1 MVFDAQVINYQSI
14 TMQRTTPLFQ
24 DKVAEIFVK
33 VDDFC
38 NEFELEFKKHSLPC
52 PKHIKKRDRKAT
64 LCDAEIITI
73 LIAFHG
79 GQFRNFKHFYVGYVC
94 AHLRDCFPNVVSY
107 NRFIELSHRCAV
119 PFMLFIHY
127 CCRGRCTGISF
138 IDSTVLRV
146 CHNKRIKRNKVFK
159 GMAKVGKSTV
169 GWFFGFK
176 LHLIINDKGEILS
189 FYLSQ
194 GNTSDNNAKI
204 ITSMTKEIFA
214 KVFGDKGYINKA
226 LSDLLFDDGI
236 QLITAVRRNMKQK
249 ALSNEEKLLLRKRSV
264 IETVND
270 ELKNIC
276 QIEHTRHRSVPG
288 FILNIMG
295 AIAAYSFFPKKP
307 SIKKDIEETN
317 NLLIN
322 QFNQPT
328 LSAA

>member
-1 MVFDAQVINYQSI
+1 MA
-14 TMQRTTPLFQ
+14 TPLFT
-24 DKVAEIFVK
+24 DKVAEIFVS

-38 NEFELEFKKHSLPC
+38 NVFEIDFKKHALPC
-52 PKHIKKRDRKAT
+52 SPTAKKRDRTAT
-64 LCDAEIITI
+64 LSDSEIITI

-79 GQFRNFKHFYVGYVC
+79 GGFRNFKHFYVHYVC
-94 AHLRDCFPNVVSY
+94 IHLKDCFPDVVSY

-119 PFMLFIHY
+119 PFMLFLHY
-127 CCRGRCTGISF
+127 CCRGECTGISF

-146 CHNKRIKRNKVFK
+146 CHPKRIKRNKVFK
-159 GMAKVGKSTV
+159 EFGKVGKSTV

-204 ITSMTKEIFA
+204 ITRMTKKIFG

-226 LSDLLFDDGI
+226 LADLLFGDGI

-276 QIEHTRHRSVPG
+276 QVEHTRHRSLAG
-288 FILNIMG
+288 FILNIMS

-317 NLLIN
+317 PTLIA
-322 QFNQPT
+322 QLNQPK
-328 LSAA
+328 LLAA

>member
-1 MVFDAQVINYQSI
+1 MS
-14 TMQRTTPLFQ
+14 TPLFSH
-24 DKVAEIFVK
+24 KVAEIFVK

-38 NEFELEFKKHSLPC
+38 NEFELEFKKHSLP
-52 PKHIKKRDRKAT
+52 PSADVKKRNRKAT
-64 LCDAEIITI
+64 LADFEIITI

-79 GQFRNFKHFYVGYVC
+79 GQFRNFKHFYLGYVC
-94 AHLRDCFPNVVSY
+94 VHLRDCFPNVVSY
-107 NRFIELSHRCAV
+107 NRFIELSQRSAI
-119 PFMLFIHY
+119 PFMMFLHY
-127 CCRGRCTGISF
+127 CCRGESTGISF

-159 GMAKVGKSTV
+159 DIAKVGKSTV

-194 GNTSDNNAKI
+194 GNVADSNTKV
-204 ITSMTKEIFA
+204 ITRMTMELFGKL
-214 KVFGDKGYINKA
+214 FGDKGYIGKA
-226 LSDLLFDDGI
+226 LSDLLFGNGV

-276 QIEHTRHRSVPG
+276 QVEHTRHRSVAG
-288 FILNIMG
+288 FILNIMS

-307 SIKKDIEETN
+307 SIKVDIQETDPK
-317 NLLIN
+317 LIA
-322 QFNQPT
+322 QHNQPK
-328 LSAA
+328 LLAA

>member
-1 MVFDAQVINYQSI
+1 MN
-14 TMQRTTPLFQ
+14 TPLFS
-24 DKVAEIFVK
+24 DKVAEIFVS

-38 NEFELEFKKHSLPC
+38 NHFEVKLKKQSLPTSID
-52 PKHIKKRDRKAT
+52 IKKRNRKT
-64 LCDAEIITI
+64 ILSDSEVITI

-79 GQFRNFKHFYVGYVC
+79 GQFRNFKHFYCHYVC
-94 AHLRDCFPNVVSY
+94 PYLRDCFPNVVSY
-107 NRFIELSHRCAV
+107 NRFIELSHRCAI
-119 PFMLFIHY
+119 PFMLFLHY
-127 CCRGRCTGISF
+127 CCRGECTGISF

-159 GMAKVGKSTV
+159 GLAKLGKTTV

-194 GNTSDNNAKI
+194 GNTNDSSAKI
-204 ITSMTKEIFA
+204 ITRMTKEIFG

-226 LSDLLFDDGI
+226 LADLLFDDGI

-276 QIEHTRHRSVPG
+276 QVEHTRHRSVTG
-288 FILNIMG
+288 FVLNIMG
-295 AIAAYSFFPKKP
+295 AVAAYSFFTKKP

-317 NLLIN
+317 PTRIAQLNQQKLI
-322 QFNQPT
+322 
-328 LSAA
+328 AA

>member
-1 MVFDAQVINYQSI
+1 MN
-14 TMQRTTPLFQ
+14 TPLFS
-24 DKVAEIFVK
+24 DKVTEIFVK

-38 NEFELEFKKHSLPC
+38 NEFELEFKKQALAVADGT
-52 PKHIKKRDRKAT
+52 KKRNRKAT
-64 LCDAEIITI
+64 LTDSEIITI

-79 GQFRNFKHFYVGYVC
+79 GQFRNFKHFYNGYVC
-94 AHLRDCFPNVVSY
+94 VHLRDCFPNVVSY
-107 NRFIELSHRCAV
+107 NRFIELSHRSAV
-119 PFMLFIHY
+119 PFMMFLHY
-127 CCRGRCTGISF
+127 CCRGECTGISF

-146 CHNKRIKRNKVFK
+146 CHNKRIKRNRVFK
-159 GMAKVGKSTV
+159 GLAKVGRSTV

-194 GNTSDNNAKI
+194 GNTHDSSARI
-204 ITSMTKEIFA
+204 ITRMTKEIFG
-214 KVFGDKGYINKA
+214 KMFGDKGYINKA
-226 LSDLLFDDGI
+226 LADLLFDDGL

-276 QIEHTRHRSVPG
+276 QVEHTRHRSIAG

-317 NLLIN
+317 PILIAQLN
-322 QFNQPT
+322 QQK
-328 LSAA
+328 LIAA

>member
-1 MVFDAQVINYQSI
+1 MS
-14 TMQRTTPLFQ
+14 TPLFSH
-24 DKVAEIFVK
+24 KVAEIFVK

-38 NEFELEFKKHSLPC
+38 NLFEDEFKKQSLPAS
-52 PKHIKKRDRKAT
+52 KGIKKRNRKAS
-64 LCDAEIITI
+64 LSDSEVITI

-79 GQFRNFKHFYVGYVC
+79 GQFRNFKHFYNGYVC
-94 AHLRDCFPNVVSY
+94 VHLRDCFPNVVSY
-107 NRFIELSHRCAV
+107 NRFIELSHRSAV
-119 PFMLFIHY
+119 PFMLFLHY
-127 CCRGRCTGISF
+127 CCRGECTGISF

-146 CHNKRIKRNKVFK
+146 CHSKRIKRNKVFK
-159 GMAKVGKSTV
+159 GLAKVGKSTV
-169 GWFFGFK
+169 GWFYGFK

-194 GNTSDNNAKI
+194 GNTHDSNAKI
-204 ITSMTKEIFA
+204 ITRMTKELFG
-214 KVFGDKGYINKA
+214 KLFGDKGYINKA
-226 LSDLLFDDGI
+226 LADLLFGDGV

-276 QIEHTRHRSVPG
+276 QVEHTRHRSIAG

-317 NLLIN
+317 PALIAQLN
-322 QFNQPT
+322 QQK
-328 LSAA
+328 LIAA

>member
-1 MVFDAQVINYQSI
+1 MS
-14 TMQRTTPLFQ
+14 TPLFSH
-24 DKVAEIFVK
+24 KVAEIFVK

-38 NEFELEFKKHSLPC
+38 NEFELEFKKHVLPSTDG
-52 PKHIKKRDRKAT
+52 IKKRNRKAT
-64 LCDAEIITI
+64 LTDSEIITI

-79 GQFRNFKHFYVGYVC
+79 GQFRNFKHFYTHYVC
-94 AHLRDCFPNVVSY
+94 VHLRDCFPKVVSY
-107 NRFIELSHRCAV
+107 NRFIELSHRSAI
-119 PFMLFIHY
+119 PFMMFLHY
-127 CCRGRCTGISF
+127 CCRGECTGISF

-159 GMAKVGKSTV
+159 DMAKVGKSTV

-194 GNTSDNNAKI
+194 GNTSDNSARI
-204 ITSMTKEIFA
+204 ITRMTKEIFG

-226 LSDLLFDDGI
+226 LADLLFDDGI

-249 ALSNEEKLLLRKRSV
+249 ALSNEEKILLRKRSV

-276 QIEHTRHRSVPG
+276 QVEHTRHRSIAG
-288 FILNIMG
+288 FILNIIG

-307 SIKKDIEETN
+307 SIKKDVEETN
-317 NLLIN
+317 PIIIAQL
-322 QFNQPT
+322 NQPK
-328 LSAA
+328 LIAA